1 MGQTAS
7 VPDPNVRLQVIG
19 AGMSRTGTT
28 SFTKALEILL
38 NGPVYHGGTQLLKN
52 DESHIKKW
60 IDVTQHTP
68 ARNDADREYVLR
80 GVGQLVHGF
89 AACTDVPTAAF
100 TSELM
105 TLYPDAK
112 VICTV
117 RDADK
122 WWASMEPVV
131 RNANT
136 KVLAWILK
144 TVPVLRYFRQFHD
157 AMDEG
162 RFGELYFRKGERKQP
177 ARITYDRHIQ
187 WLKDNVPAHKLFF
200 FDVRDGWGP
209 LCKILEVPVPKDVP
223 FPRMNDS
230 EVMADFMKS
239 SIRQGLINWASIIG
253 AGVAATAAV
262 GLLVGGGVRFS

>member
-1 MGQTAS
+1 
-7 VPDPNVRLQVIG
+7 
-19 AGMSRTGTT
+19 MSRTGTT
-28 SFTKALEILL
+28 SFTAALEILL
-38 NGPVYHGGTQLLKN
+38 KGPVYHGGTQLIKN

-68 ARNDADREYVLR
+68 IRSEADREYVLN
-80 GVGQLVHGF
+80 GIEQLVHGY

-100 TSELM
+100 TDELM
-105 TLYPDAK
+105 TLYPNAK

-117 RDADK
+117 RDPDK

-131 RNANT
+131 RHANL

-157 AMDEG
+157 SMDDG

-177 ARITYDRHIQ
+177 ARVTYDRHIEH
-187 WLKDNVPAHKLFF
+187 LKSTVPADKLFF
-200 FDVRDGWGP
+200 FDVRDGWEP
-209 LCKILEVPVPKDVP
+209 LCKILEVPVPKGVP

-230 EVMADFMKS
+230 EVMANFMKGS
-239 SIRQGLINWASIIG
+239 VRQGLINWASIIG
-253 AGVAATAAV
+253 ASLAATAAV
-262 GLLVGGGVRFS
+262 GLVVGGSLQLR

>member
-7 VPDPNVRLQVIG
+7 RPDPNVSLQVIG

-28 SFTKALEILL
+28 SFTAALEILL

-68 ARNDADREYVLR
+68 ARSEEDREYVLK
-80 GVGQLVHGF
+80 GVKELVHGF

-100 TSELM
+100 TSELIA
-105 TLYPDAK
+105 LYPNAK

-131 RNANT
+131 RNANHRL
-136 KVLAWILK
+136 LAWVFK

-157 AMDEG
+157 AMDDG

-177 ARITYDRHIQ
+177 ARVTYDRHIEH
-187 WLKDNVPAHKLFF
+187 LKQTVPADKLFF
-200 FDVRDGWGP
+200 FDVRDGWEP
-209 LCKILEVPVPKDVP
+209 LCAILEVPVPKGVP

-230 EVMADFMKS
+230 EVMADFMRS
-239 SIRQGLINWASIIG
+239 SIRQGVRNWATLIG
-253 AGVAATAAV
+253 AGVVATAALGLVV
-262 GLLVGGGVRFS
+262 GSSIKLR